1 MGLYACCSEGTEGK
15 SLGINPGNK
24 NVKEVYL
31 NLSHKV
37 RGQPDKK
44 VAVSLSAG
52 EMMVIKRLSE
62 VSIPDTP
69 FLTCR
74 FHVCIR
80 LESVLHHFSAML
92 AHQWHM
98 LLHGHG

>member
-1 MGLYACCSEGTEGK
+1 MGLHSCCREGTEGK

-52 EMMVIKRLSE
+52 EMRVIKRLSE
-62 VSIPDTP
+62 VS
-69 FLTCR
+69 LLMG
-74 FHVCIR
+74 HHS
-80 LESVLHHFSAML
+80 LLAGLSLYSVLHHPSVV
-92 AHQWHM
+92 WSCST
-98 LLHGHG
+98 